1 VSSETES
8 RALTGVVVAV
18 CVGPGGIPKHPV
30 PSARVG
36 LLGLEGDAHRFHLH
50 GGANRAVCLF
60 SVEDYASLARDG
72 VSASPPGAY
81 GENLTTEGL
90 DSSVLRPGD
99 RVRVGAEVVL
109 ELFDVREPC
118 GTLKKL
124 DRRFPDLMVGRSG
137 WVCRVVTEGTVRT
150 GDRIERFESEPG
162 QSSPAPS

>member
-1 VSSETES
+1 MTNSEGIDVSSDEDS
-8 RALTGVVVAV
+8 GALAGVVVAV
-18 CVGPGGIPKHPV
+18 CVGPGGIPKQPV

-36 LLGLEGDAHRFHLH
+36 ALGLEGDAHRFHKH

-72 VSASPPGAY
+72 VKTSPPGAF

-90 DSSVLRPGD
+90 DNGALRPGD
-99 RVRVGAEVVL
+99 RLRVGEEVVI

-124 DRRFPDLMVGRSG
+124 DKRFPDLMVGRSG
-137 WVCRVVTEGTVRT
+137 WVCRVVTEGTVHA
-150 GDRIERFESEPG
+150 GDRIVRV
-162 QSSPAPS
+162 